1 MDIGIED
8 DLRSWSRE
16 VLEVP
21 NDHLKGMPPCPYAKE
36 AWKKDKVLVVETDDI
51 FDSTTVYTQFF
62 ADFEK
67 ELIVVASFDLP
78 DIEEFNR
85 FVDELNRKEKT
96 LHCMGFHP
104 EYSAEDAELD
114 FLSDNDWVSSFN
126 EDYCMIFIQDLETVV
141 RASDKLEK
149 LGYYKAYPES
159 EYQELVVERKR
170 RLQWL

>member
-1 MDIGIED
+1 MDTGIEN

-62 ADFEK
+62 AGFEK

-78 DIEEFNR
+78 DIEEFNG

>member
-1 MDIGIED
+1 MDIRIEN

-21 NDHLKGMPPCPYAKE
+21 SEHLKGMPPCPYAKE
-36 AWKKDKVLVVETDDI
+36 AWKKDKVFVVETDDI
-51 FDSTTVYTQFF
+51 VSSTCNNTPFF
-62 ADFEK
+62 YDYK
-67 ELIVVASFDLP
+67 IELLIIASFVLP
-78 DIEEFNR
+78 DIEEFNG

-104 EYSAEDAELD
+104 GYDAEDAELD
-114 FLSDNDWVSSFN
+114 FLSDNDWVSSFD

>member
-62 ADFEK
+62 AGFEK

-78 DIEEFNR
+78 DIEEFNG

-141 RASDKLEK
+141 RASDKLDK

>member
-62 ADFEK
+62 AGFEK

-78 DIEEFNR
+78 DIEEFNG

>member
-1 MDIGIED
+1 VDIRIEN

-21 NDHLKGMPPCPYAKE
+21 SEHLKGMPPCPYAKE
-36 AWKKDKVLVVETDDI
+36 AWKKDKVLVLETDDI
-51 FDSTTVYTQFF
+51 FDSTVVYTQFF
-62 ADFEK
+62 EDFEK
-67 ELIVVASFDLP
+67 ELVVVASFNMP
-78 DIEEFNR
+78 DIDEFNA
-85 FVDELNRKEKT
+85 FVDELNRKETT

-104 EYSAEDAELD
+104 GYNAEDAELD
-114 FLSDNDWVSSFN
+114 FLSDNDWVSSVD
-126 EDYCMIFIQDLETVV
+126 EDYCMIFIQDLQTVV

>member
-1 MDIGIED
+1 MDTGIEN

-21 NDHLKGMPPCPYAKE
+21 NEHLKGMPPCPYAKE
-36 AWKKDKVLVVETDDI
+36 AWKKDKVFVVETDDI

-78 DIEEFNR
+78 DIEEFNG

-114 FLSDNDWVSSFN
+114 FLSDNDWVSSFD

>member
-1 MDIGIED
+1 VGTEIED

-21 NDHLKGMPPCPYAKE
+21 NEHLKGVPPCPYAKE

-51 FDSTTVYTQFF
+51 FDSTTIYTQFF

-67 ELIVVASFDLP
+67 ELLIIASFVLP
-78 DIEEFNR
+78 DIEEFNG
-85 FVDELNRKEKT
+85 FVDELNRKEKA

-104 EYSAEDAELD
+104 GYDAEDAELD
-114 FLSDNDWVSSFN
+114 FLSDNDWVSSFD